1 MKIKSLC
8 LNDDD
13 YAKFKEIKGL
23 EELNYNESRMIK
35 IINSNV
41 FTNEKKS
48 DNEQCYISG
57 GIVEEYKI
65 PNQRDENFIVLD
77 KSKKMKIGYLIVL
90 LYFCINILKNA
101 MNYLI

>member
-8 LNDDD
+8 LNFLNLDSGKTIELNDDD
-13 YAKFKEIKGL
+13 YVIFKEIKGL

-48 DNEQCYISG
+48 NNEQCYISR

-65 PNQRDENFIVLD
+65 PNQRDENDIVLD
-77 KSKKMKIGYLIVL
+77 KSKKK
-90 LYFCINILKNA
+90 
-101 MNYLI
+101 